1 MIENTKNSLSELWK
15 LLKNKQ
21 EELGIDDLDLKEQE
35 TLQQIIY
42 LQGEKEEVELEKI
55 YEESVF
61 PRASFFRY
69 LKVLKEKKY
78 VSIRTCD
85 KDARKTLLSVSS
97 ILKQ

>member
-1 MIENTKNSLSELWK
+1 MIENTKNSLSELWN

-21 EELGIDDLDLKEQE
+21 KELGINDLDLKEQE

-55 YEESVF
+55 YEQSIF

-69 LKVLKEKKY
+69 LKALKEKKF

-85 KDARKTLLSVSS
+85 KDARKTLLSVST
-97 ILKQ
+97 IFK

>member
-1 MIENTKNSLSELWK
+1 MIENTKKSLSELWR

-21 EELGIDDLDLKEQE
+21 KELGIDDLDLKEQE

-42 LQGEKEEVELEKI
+42 LQGEKKEVELEKI
-55 YEESVF
+55 YQQSIF

-69 LKVLKEKKY
+69 LKALKEKKY
-78 VSIRTCD
+78 VSIKTCN

-97 ILKQ
+97 ILK